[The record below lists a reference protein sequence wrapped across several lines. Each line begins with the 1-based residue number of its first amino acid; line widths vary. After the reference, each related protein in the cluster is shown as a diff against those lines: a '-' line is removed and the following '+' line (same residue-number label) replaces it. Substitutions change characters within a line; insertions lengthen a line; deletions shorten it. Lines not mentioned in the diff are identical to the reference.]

1 MSAILKLIRKVLS
14 ILNMSLIFKI
24 FKQNLSLL
32 LPRQNHNEIITRMF
46 NEELISTILLTFRL
60 NFPLSDYY
68 FHRVSINFVTLKPAF
83 LITTISWLTIS
94 VFLSMIFFPNNQLLI
109 TTKHYEEMFKTPAL
123 NLLFS
128 QLVIMFMILE
138 YLSFFYM
145 KETLMYRCSLIDLLA
160 VDIPVQEKKFTTK
173 MRQNLI
179 KLFVIINFIA
189 TITYLNMIILILS
202 ISILMNYLYLPFYLD
217 NRITMIQFSTC
228 FLLSMLL
235 VMKIISLAF
244 QLCTSGKLFLFYLLF
259 FIYRIK
265 QLYRISWSII
275 IASLHSSYLAKK
287 RFWFHFFREYIILYG
302 TTVRLN
308 RSVKVALLIIEL
320 INKSLVI
327 FGCVFYSKQTGMTV
341 VNAVFIMTA
350 ILTFIF
356 TNFTYSR
363 IARIPEYNRKS
374 AQYLLQWLSRSQF
387 HNTRLDASIKRMVEL
402 RPIIKSNL
410 FVQTMT
416 NNQLGFTCGHLF
428 YITKYKYNELIL
440 MNISLILMFYKQIS
454 NLD

>member
-68 FHRVSINFVTLKPAF
+68 YHRVSINFKTFKPAF
-83 LITTISWLTIS
+83 VITTISWLTIS
-94 VFLSMIFFPNNQLLI
+94 LFSSMIFFPNNQLLI

-160 VDIPVQEKKFTTK
+160 VDIPIQEKKFTTK

-179 KLFVIINFIA
+179 KLFVLINFIT
-189 TITYLNMIILILS
+189 TITYLDLIILIFSFS
-202 ISILMNYLYLPFYLD
+202 IIMNYLYLPFYLD

-228 FLLSMLL
+228 FPSSLLIAME
-235 VMKIISLAF
+235 VISLAF

-259 FIYRIK
+259 FTYRIK
-265 QLYRISWSII
+265 QLCRISWSIFN
-275 IASLHSSYLAKK
+275 ASFYSSYLAKK
-287 RFWFHFFREYIILYG
+287 RFWFQFFHEYIILYD
-302 TTVRLN
+302 TVARLN
-308 RSVKVALLIIEL
+308 RSAKIALLSIEL
-320 INKSLVI
+320 INKSFII
-327 FGCVFYSKQTGMTV
+327 FGCVFYSKQTRMSV
-341 VNAVFIMTA
+341 VNVAFIISA
-350 ILTFIF
+350 IVAFIF
-356 TNFTYSR
+356 TNFAYSR
-363 IARIPEYNRKS
+363 IARIPEYNRKCN
-374 AQYLLQWLSRSQF
+374 QYLLQWLSRSQF
-387 HNTRLDASIKRMVEL
+387 
-402 RPIIKSNL
+402 
-410 FVQTMT
+410 
-416 NNQLGFTCGHLF
+416 
-428 YITKYKYNELIL
+428 
-440 MNISLILMFYKQIS
+440 
-454 NLD
+454 

>member
-1 MSAILKLIRKVLS
+1 
-14 ILNMSLIFKI
+14 MSLILKI
-24 FKQNLSLL
+24 TKRNLSLS
-32 LPRQNHNEIITRMF
+32 LPKQNYNGLITRMF
-46 NEELISTILLTFRL
+46 TEELIMTILLTFRL

-68 FHRVSINFVTLKPAF
+68 FHRISINFETFKPAF
-83 LITTISWLTIS
+83 VMTTISWLTIS
-94 VFLSMIFFPNNQLLI
+94 LLSSMIFWPNNHLLI
-109 TTKHYEEMFKTPAL
+109 TIKHYEEMFKTPAM

-128 QLVIMFMILE
+128 QLVMMYTFLE
-138 YLSFFYM
+138 MLWSFFM
-145 KETLMYRCSLIDLLA
+145 KEALMYHSPWIDLLA
-160 VDIPVQEKKFTTK
+160 VDLPIQEKKFTTK

-179 KLFVIINFIA
+179 KIFVIINFIT
-189 TITYLNMIILILS
+189 TITYLNLIIVIFSFS
-202 ISILMNYLYLPFYLD
+202 IRLNYLYLPFYLD

-228 FLLSMLL
+228 FPSSLLIATE
-235 VMKIISLAF
+235 VISLAF
-244 QLCTSGKLFLFYLLF
+244 QLCTSGKLFLYYLLF
-259 FIYRIK
+259 FTYRIK

-275 IASLHSSYLAKK
+275 KASFYSSYLAKK

-327 FGCVFYSKQTGMTV
+327 FGCVFYSKQIGMTV

-350 ILTFIF
+350 IFTFIF

-387 HNTRLDASIKRMVEL
+387 QNKRLDASIKRMVEL
-402 RPIIKSNL
+402 RTIIKSNL